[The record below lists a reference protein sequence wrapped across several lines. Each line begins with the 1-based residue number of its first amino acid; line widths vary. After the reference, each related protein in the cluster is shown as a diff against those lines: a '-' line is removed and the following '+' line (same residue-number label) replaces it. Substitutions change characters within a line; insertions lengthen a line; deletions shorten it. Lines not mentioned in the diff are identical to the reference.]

1 MNLKVCVW
9 GGGAVGVSGCVC
21 LYWGARPA
29 GSNAGEGWGLT
40 DSLIID
46 VFFGFAF
53 MFHTVLP
60 GWGNRALA
68 DQTRRSA
75 SLAQLEGLQSETTGR
90 QVRAAKVAS
99 LSNSLR
105 GWNFGA
111 LSSASEREL
120 PKILVNINAFFF
132 SFFFLGQGGTR
143 SVPDEL
149 LYATFSFPQ
158 EMKSCLHFTNKTENI
173 LAHCSPLILKMLIM
187 SLLSGHT
194 QPI

>member
-1 MNLKVCVW
+1 MSSSVHHSGGTKPPPCVMYALKDLIETENVMFHSGALLIGWLSITRLVRQLQTRAMSLDESQS
-9 GGGAVGVSGCVC
+9 GGLSVVGVSGCVC

-29 GSNAGEGWGLT
+29 GSNAGAGWGLT

-90 QVRAAKVAS
+90 QVRAAKVVS

-105 GWNFGA
+105 GWN
-111 LSSASEREL
+111 
-120 PKILVNINAFFF
+120 
-132 SFFFLGQGGTR
+132 LGRFHLHLG
-143 SVPDEL
+143 EN
-149 LYATFSFPQ
+149 
-158 EMKSCLHFTNKTENI
+158 CLKYW
-173 LAHCSPLILKMLIM
+173 LI
-187 SLLSGHT
+187 
-194 QPI
+194 